1 MTPADKLAGR
11 PGNAVPGGL
20 HARGAATEAA

>member
-1 MTPADKLAGR
+1 MTATGNPAGR

-20 HARGAATEAA
+20 HARGTATEAA